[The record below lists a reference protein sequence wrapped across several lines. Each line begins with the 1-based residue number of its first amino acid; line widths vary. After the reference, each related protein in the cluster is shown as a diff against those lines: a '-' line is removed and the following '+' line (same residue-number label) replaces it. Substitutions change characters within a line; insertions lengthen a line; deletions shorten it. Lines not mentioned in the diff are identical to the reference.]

1 MEVEIFFEHFKPLGN
16 SPGRVVGITSVRD
29 TGESSR
35 LVPII
40 LRAIKNSM
48 SHLRRSTIAQDIF
61 EEGQHNEFQTY
72 LTVVTILS
80 TPLFNLLKG

>member
-1 MEVEIFFEHFKPLGN
+1 MEVEIFFEHFKPVGN

-48 SHLRRSTIAQDIF
+48 SHLRRSTIA
-61 EEGQHNEFQTY
+61 
-72 LTVVTILS
+72 
-80 TPLFNLLKG
+80 